1 MTGCGQLALPK
12 VLKWSGGPLGCPIVF
27 GRPSRMCGSCERPS
41 RMSGNGQDAILDVR
55 EWSGGPL
62 KCHGSVRK
70 ALPDVREDLSDVWE

>member
-1 MTGCGQLALPK
+1 MSGSFQEALQDDQEWP
-12 VLKWSGGPLGCPIVF
+12 VGPPEGPEVV
-27 GRPSRMCGSCERPS
+27 GRPS